1 MKFTRFLAVFIM
13 LFAAAGAG
21 AADHK
26 DHAASADSARSLTD
40 ILDSGVL
47 KVAVALY
54 PPWAM
59 RSDEGELR
67 GFEIDVANRLAR
79 DMGVEVEFVVPVWD
93 ELVPTLM
100 SGKAD
105 IIASGFSITPDR
117 ALKMNFSAPYSN
129 SGTGLATNLS
139 LTSDFDS
146 LSDLNSKDVTIAVV
160 TGTLSERLARS
171 TFEAATFAEFDT
183 SDLASDALVEGKAHA
198 FVVANPV
205 PRFISLRHPDKV
217 DVPLPEPL
225 RQSREAFAIRKGD
238 PDFLAYLNA
247 WINAHEAD
255 MWLQG
260 HHDYWFNSLNWR
272 ASAGK

>member
-1 MKFTRFLAVFIM
+1 MKLSRILAVFVM
-13 LFAAAGAG
+13 LFVAAGIG
-21 AADHK
+21 AAEHK
-26 DHAASADSARSLTD
+26 NHAASADTPRSLAD

-59 RSDEGELR
+59 RSDDGDLR
-67 GFEIDVANRLAR
+67 GFEIDVANKLAR
-79 DMGVEVEFVVPVWD
+79 DMGVDVEFVVPVWD

-100 SGKAD
+100 SGEAD

-146 LSDLNSKDVTIAVV
+146 LSDLNNKDVTIAVV

-171 TFEAATFAEFDT
+171 TFDVATFAEFDT
-183 SDLASDALVEGKAHA
+183 SDLASQALVDGKAHA

-205 PRFISLRHPDKV
+205 PRFLSLRHPDQV
-217 DVPLPEPL
+217 DVPLPQPL

-238 PDFLAYLNA
+238 ADFLAFLNA

-255 MWLQG
+255 MWLKG
-260 HHDYWFNSLNWR
+260 HHDYWFSELNQ
-272 ASAGK
+272 